1 MPGMKGSATKCSTGI
16 AEPVF
21 DDLADD
27 DSGDPD
33 LFKSY

>member
-1 MPGMKGSATKCSTGI
+1 MKGSAKKCSTEI

-27 DSGDPD
+27 DSGDPVQ
-33 LFKSY
+33 